1 MDTTVKGIVLK
12 TKDYKDND
20 KLLTILT
27 LEKGKILV
35 KARGVKKAKS
45 KLKAFCQ
52 SFCFADFELV
62 ESNGGYILSGVNE
75 IENFYN
81 LTTDIDKF
89 GYAFC
94 VLELLDKICVENQEY
109 VSLFI
114 ESLKCLQQMSCST
127 LNPKMCLIKFFL
139 NLLNY
144 EGFNFNLNKCL
155 NCKTPLI
162 SNVVYLDLNKGEML
176 CPACKTYDSIEVEKS
191 VFSTIKIVSEYGYE
205 KLLTV
210 KIKENILDKA
220 INVLVKNINYK
231 YEIQL
236 KSLCL

>member
-62 ESNGGYILSGVNE
+62 ESNGVYILAGVNE

-81 LTTDIDKF
+81 LTADIDKF
-89 GYAFC
+89 SYAFC
-94 VLELLDKICVENQEY
+94 ILELLDKICVENQEY
-109 VSLFI
+109 VNLFI
-114 ESLKCLQQMSCST
+114 EALKCLQQMSYSS
-127 LNPKMCLIKFFL
+127 LRPKMCLIKFFL
-139 NLLNY
+139 NLLRY

-155 NCKTPLI
+155 NCKTPLV
-162 SNVVYLDLNKGEML
+162 SNIIYMDLNRGELL
-176 CPACKTYDSIEVEKS
+176 CPACKTYDSVEVEKP
-191 VFSTIKIVSEYGYE
+191 VLSTLKIVFECDYD

-210 KIKENILDKA
+210 KIHENILDKT

-236 KSLCL
+236 KSLFL